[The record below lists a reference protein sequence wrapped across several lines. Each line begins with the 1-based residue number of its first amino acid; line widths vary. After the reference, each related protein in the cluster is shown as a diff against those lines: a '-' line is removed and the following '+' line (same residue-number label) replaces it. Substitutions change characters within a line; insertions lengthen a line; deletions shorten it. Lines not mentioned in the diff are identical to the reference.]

1 MAKRNIVWTKT
12 ADIQFSGILK
22 YWVERNKSNTYS
34 KRLVHLVS
42 ERTEQISEAPFIY
55 KSTDF
60 NNYRVAS
67 LGNFSIFYIVTDSEV
82 IITSF
87 WDNRQDPNK
96 LLKILEGDD

>member
-55 KSTDF
+55 
-60 NNYRVAS
+60 
-67 LGNFSIFYIVTDSEV
+67 
-82 IITSF
+82 
-87 WDNRQDPNK
+87 
-96 LLKILEGDD
+96 